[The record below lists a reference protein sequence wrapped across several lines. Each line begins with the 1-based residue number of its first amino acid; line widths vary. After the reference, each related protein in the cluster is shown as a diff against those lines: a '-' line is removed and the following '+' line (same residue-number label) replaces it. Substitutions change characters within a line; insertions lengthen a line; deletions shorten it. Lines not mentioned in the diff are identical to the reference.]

1 MPVVGYSRKVGR
13 RPGRFRPA
21 LWLTPFMTTS
31 GRDRVIDDAARRG
44 ILVEI
49 VERPPA
55 SSLEE
60 AASGLGLEP
69 SEIVK
74 TLVVKRHDGDFVF
87 ALVPGDRQISWAKLR
102 ALVNVNKLSMPHQD
116 VARDATGYE
125 RGTITP
131 LGSTTAWP
139 VFADERI
146 VGRRIALGAGEHGL
160 SAFVD
165 ADQLLDSFGATI
177 ADITDEL
184 KPRDA

>member
-1 MPVVGYSRKVGR
+1 
-13 RPGRFRPA
+13 
-21 LWLTPFMTTS
+21 MTTS
-31 GRDRVIDDAARRG
+31 GRDRVRGDAKDRG
-44 ILVEI
+44 LAVEI
-49 VERPPA
+49 VQRPPA
-55 SSLEE
+55 NSLEE
-60 AASGLGLEP
+60 AAVSLGLEP
-69 SEIVK
+69 SDIVK

-102 ALVNVNKLSMPHQD
+102 AIVNVNKLSLPHQD

-146 VGRRIALGAGEHGL
+146 IGRRIALGAGEHGL

-165 ADQLLDSFGATI
+165 ADALLDAFGATI

-184 KPRDA
+184 KPRSS